1 MTNATKL
8 YAFVLGDPF
17 GGAVGQITQRF
28 FGGDDMKQRDG
39 ILFVVS
45 APSGAGKTTLCKGI
59 TDSLENL
66 THSIS
71 YTTRKPR
78 PGETDGRDYYFV
90 TADRFRDMA
99 EAGDFA
105 EYAEVHTNLYGT
117 SKRVLDDMIKEG
129 VDVILDIDTQG
140 ARQIKAHFATA
151 VFVFI
156 MPPSMAILEERLRNR
171 KSDREDEIRKRM
183 QRAVDEI
190 RDYGLY
196 DYIVVNRDFERA
208 LSELRS
214 IVVAERCRT
223 KLLRTNWIEELL
235 K

>member
-1 MTNATKL
+1 
-8 YAFVLGDPF
+8 
-17 GGAVGQITQRF
+17 
-28 FGGDDMKQRDG
+28 MKYRDG

-45 APSGAGKTTLCKGI
+45 APSGAGKTSLCKGI

-71 YTTRKPR
+71 YTTRTPR
-78 PGETDGRDYYFV
+78 PGEIDGRDYYFV
-90 TADRFRDMA
+90 TAQRFREMVQ
-99 EAGDFA
+99 AGDFA
-105 EYAEVHTNLYGT
+105 EHAEVHGNLYGT
-117 SKRVLDDMIKEG
+117 SKRVLDDMIREG

-140 ARQIKAHFATA
+140 ARQIKTHFATA

-156 MPPSMAILEERLRNR
+156 MPPSMALLEERLRNR

-183 QRAVDEI
+183 QRAIDEI
-190 RDYGLY
+190 RDYSLY

-214 IVVAERCRT
+214 IVIAERCRT
-223 KLLRTNWIEELL
+223 KLLRTDWIKELL
-235 K
+235 R

>member
-1 MTNATKL
+1 
-8 YAFVLGDPF
+8 
-17 GGAVGQITQRF
+17 
-28 FGGDDMKQRDG
+28 MKQRDG

-78 PGETDGRDYYFV
+78 PGEIDGRDYFFV
-90 TADRFRDMA
+90 AADRFRDMVR
-99 EAGDFA
+99 AGDFA

-183 QRAVDEI
+183 QRAIDEI

>member
-1 MTNATKL
+1 
-8 YAFVLGDPF
+8 
-17 GGAVGQITQRF
+17 
-28 FGGDDMKQRDG
+28 MKQRDG

-45 APSGAGKTTLCKGI
+45 APSGAGKTSLCKGI

-78 PGETDGRDYYFV
+78 PGETDGRDYFFV
-90 TADRFRDMA
+90 TEERFQAMVQ
-99 EAGDFA
+99 AGDFA
-105 EYAEVHTNLYGT
+105 EHAVVHTNHYGT
-117 SKRVLDDMIKEG
+117 SKRVLDDMIREG

-140 ARQIKAHFATA
+140 ARQIRDHFATA

-190 RDYGLY
+190 REYGRY

-214 IVVAERCRT
+214 IVIAERCRT
-223 KLLRTNWIEELL
+223 KLLRTNWIAELL